1 MPTPLQA
8 RGSSLADDTLERLQ
22 RVLGDRYQFERE
34 LGRGGMATVYLAMDI
49 KHDRKVAVKVLLP
62 DLSASIGAE
71 RFEREIRLAG
81 RLQHP
86 NILGMY
92 DSGVADKLLYYVMPF
107 VEGESLRDKIDREGQ
122 LPVDDA
128 LAIALEVADALG
140 YAHKQQII
148 HRDIKPENILLSGG
162 HALVADFGI
171 ARAVDAGSQ
180 KLTQTGMA
188 IGTPTYM
195 SPEQGMGEA
204 VGQTTDIYALGC
216 VLFEML
222 AGEPPFTGKTSSGIL
237 AKHVMEQ
244 VPSLR
249 IIRQAAPPEVEE
261 AIFAAMGKSPADRP
275 QTCEAFA
282 EMLVSA
288 PSGATSTRLMT
299 MRHTAARR
307 TMGGMTGAFG
317 VQGTAVMPLPIW
329 RRTPVMIAAAVL
341 LLGGGFAAFKLAGHS
356 GAKTVTSGVD
366 AKHIAVLYFEETKPS
381 DSLRALAD
389 GLTENLIQN
398 LAVVQGLSIVSR
410 GGVEAYRDAKIS
422 PDSVARALGA
432 GTLVRGSVEK
442 MGDKI
447 HVTVHLADAGSNT
460 DLTGSPQSFDL
471 PAANLTAVRDTTVQ
485 KAATMIRSGI
495 GSEVLLRQQRQ
506 GTGNA
511 DAWLALQ
518 RGERLAKGGN
528 TVAADTVFATAERL
542 DAKWPDP
549 IIERARI
556 AYLHSRAGVSEEVAD
571 SAIQLGMS
579 HIERALK
586 LDGQNADAL
595 ELRGNLQYWRWLFP
609 LEKDKTKAA
618 KLLAAA
624 RADLEQSTQ
633 INPAQA
639 GAWGSLSHLYYNVS
653 DVPLAKINLAATNAW
668 NADAF
673 LSNAPTILQRLFLT
687 SYDLADWTSAKHW
700 CDETQRRFPTSYQAP
715 RCRLFLLTAKNV
727 SPVAAKG
734 SIADAWRL
742 ADSVTAKIDEK
753 KRPFQRLN
761 SDLLVAMVLAKAGLT
776 DSAKHVLDRSRGTP
790 EIDKPRD
797 LMQFAAYVDILLG
810 DTKKAIDDLT
820 VYLVAMPGR
829 KDTFSTSGGWW
840 YDDLKT
846 LPAFKSLAP
855 SGT

>member
-1 MPTPLQA
+1 MA
-8 RGSSLADDTLERLQ
+8 DTLERMQL
-22 RVLGDRYQFERE
+22 VLGDRYLFERE
-34 LGRGGMATVYLAMDI
+34 LGRGGMATVYLARDI
-49 KHDRKVAVKVLLP
+49 KHDRQVAVKVLLP

-86 NILGMY
+86 HILGMY
-92 DSGVADKLLYYVMPF
+92 DSGVADGLLYYVMPF
-107 VEGESLRDKIDREGQ
+107 VEGESLRDKIDRQGQ

-128 LAIALEVADALG
+128 LQIALEVADALG

-171 ARAVDAGSQ
+171 ARAIEAGSQ

-204 VGQTTDIYALGC
+204 VGPTTDIYALGC

-222 AGEPPFTGKTSSGIL
+222 AGEPPFTGKTSTGIL

-249 IIRQAAPPEVEE
+249 IIRSAAPAEVEM

-288 PSGATSTRLMT
+288 PTGHTSTRLMT

-307 TMGGMTGAFG
+307 TGGGMTGAFG
-317 VQGTAVMPLPIW
+317 VPMAAPLPIW
-329 RRTPVMIAAAVL
+329 RRTPVMIAAAVI
-341 LLGGGFAAFKLAGHS
+341 LLGGGFAAWKVAGHKGVKP
-356 GAKTVTSGVD
+356 GATGVD
-366 AKHIAVLYFEETKPS
+366 AKRIAVLYFEDAKPS
-381 DSLRALAD
+381 DSLRVLAD

-398 LAVVQGLSIVSR
+398 LGMVQGLSIVSR
-410 GGVEAYRDAKIS
+410 GGVEAYRDAKIT

-432 GTLVRGSVEK
+432 GTLVRGSVER

-471 PAANLTAVRDTTVQ
+471 PAANLTAVRDSTVQ
-485 KAATMIRSGI
+485 KAATMIRAGI

-506 GTGNA
+506 GTSNA

-518 RGERLAKGGN
+518 R
-528 TVAADTVFATAERL
+528 AERL
-542 DAKWPDP
+542 RKNGNAAAADSALAAAEAIDDKWPDP
-549 IIERARI
+549 IVARARL
-556 AYLHSRAGVSEEVAD
+556 AYEESRKFGLDHAQDAD
-571 SAIQLGMS
+571 APIQRGLA
-579 HIERALK
+579 HIDRALK
-586 LDGQNADAL
+586 VEAQNADAL
-595 ELRGNLQYWRWLFP
+595 ELRGNLSYWRWLLR
-609 LEKDKTKAA
+609 LEQDPTKA
-618 KLLAAA
+618 KQLIAAA
-624 RADLEQSTQ
+624 RADLEQATT
-633 INPAQA
+633 INPNQA
-639 GAWGSLSHLYYNVS
+639 GAWASLSHLYNNVP
-653 DVPLAKINLAATNAW
+653 DVPLAKVNIAANNAW

-673 LSNAPTILQRLFLT
+673 LSNAATVLARLFLS
-687 SYDLADWTSAKHW
+687 SYDLADWIQAKHW
-700 CDETQRRFPTSYQAP
+700 CEETQRRFPAGLEAP
-715 RCRLFLLTAKNV
+715 RCKLFLMTGKNESAPKAKED
-727 SPVAAKG
+727 VAA
-734 SIADAWRL
+734 AWHL
-742 ADSVTAKIDEK
+742 ADSIVARAAKARHD
-753 KRPFQRLN
+753 FQRLN
-761 SDLLVAMVLAKAGLT
+761 SDLLVAMVLAKAGFT
-776 DSAKHVLDRSRGTP
+776 DSARHVLDRSRGSAD
-790 EIDKPRD
+790 IDPTRD
-797 LMQFAAYVDILLG
+797 LLQFAAYVDILLK
-810 DTKKAIDDLT
+810 DNTTAINDLT
-820 VYLVAMPGR
+820 TFLAAMKGR
-829 KDTFSTSGGWW
+829 KDSFATNGAGWW

-846 LPAFKSLAP
+846 LPAWKSLVGP
-855 SGT
+855 GG

>member
-1 MPTPLQA
+1 
-8 RGSSLADDTLERLQ
+8 
-22 RVLGDRYQFERE
+22 
-34 LGRGGMATVYLAMDI
+34 MATVYLATDI
-49 KHDRKVAVKVLLP
+49 KHERKVAVKVLLP

-92 DSGVADKLLYYVMPF
+92 DSGSADGLLYYVMPF

-128 LAIALEVADALG
+128 LAITLEVADALG

-171 ARAVDAGSQ
+171 ARAVDAGQQ

-244 VPSLR
+244 VPSVR
-249 IIRQAAPPEVEE
+249 IIRQAAPPEVED

-282 EMLVSA
+282 EMLV
-288 PSGATSTRLMT
+288 GASNGQTSTRLMT

-317 VQGTAVMPLPIW
+317 VQNVGPAPRPIW
-329 RRTPVMIAAAVL
+329 LRPPVMIAAAVL
-341 LLGGGFAAFKLAGHS
+341 LLGGGFVAWRMAGNK
-356 GAKTVTSGVD
+356 GAKSTVSGVD
-366 AKHIAVLYFEETKPS
+366 AKHIAVLYFEDTKPS
-381 DSLRALAD
+381 DSLRTLAD

-398 LAVVQGLSIVSR
+398 LAMVQGLSIVSR

-471 PAANLTAVRDTTVQ
+471 PASNLTAVRDSTVQ
-485 KAATMIRSGI
+485 KAATMIRAGI

-506 GTGNA
+506 GTSNA

-518 RGERLAKGGN
+518 RGERLAKSGN
-528 TVAADTVFATAERL
+528 AAAADTLYAQAEQL

-556 AYLHSRAGVSEEVAD
+556 AYQQSRAGGASAETAD
-571 SAIQLGMS
+571 SAIQRGMA

-586 LDGQNADAL
+586 LDAQNADAL

-609 LEKDKTKAA
+609 LETDRTKMA
-618 KLLAAA
+618 KLLASA
-624 RADLEQSTQ
+624 RADLEQATTN
-633 INPAQA
+633 NPNQA
-639 GAWGSLSHLYYNVS
+639 GAWATLASLYYNVS
-653 DVPLAKINLAATNAW
+653 DVPLAKINIAANNAW

-673 LSNAPTILQRLFLT
+673 LSNAAVVLRRLFLS
-687 SYDLADWTSAKHW
+687 SYDLADWTQAKHW
-700 CDETQRRFPTSYQAP
+700 CEETQRRFPADYSAP
-715 RCRLFLLTAKNV
+715 RCKLFLMTAKNV
-727 SPVAAKG
+727 SPVAAKS
-734 SIADAWRL
+734 SIAEAWQL
-742 ADSVTAKIDEK
+742 ADSVTARNK
-753 KRPFQRLN
+753 KDKPPFPRMN

-776 DSAKHVLDRSRGTP
+776 DSAKHVLNRSRGNP
-790 EIDKPRD
+790 DFDKPRD
-797 LMQFAAYVDILLG
+797 LLQFAAYVDILVG
-810 DTKKAIDDLT
+810 DNKQAFDDLT
-820 VYLVAMPGR
+820 VFLAAIPGR
-829 KDTFSTSGGWW
+829 KDSFASGSGWW

-846 LPAFKSLAP
+846 LPDWKRLVGP
-855 SGT
+855 GN